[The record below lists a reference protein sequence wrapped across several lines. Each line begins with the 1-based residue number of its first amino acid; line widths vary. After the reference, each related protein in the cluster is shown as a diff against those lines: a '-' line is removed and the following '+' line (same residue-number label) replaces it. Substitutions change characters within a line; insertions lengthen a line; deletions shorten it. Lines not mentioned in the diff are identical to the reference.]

1 MTQMLPMM
9 LAITDPSWHWADF
22 RNYPGQVKSSV
33 CIVIILSII
42 MIIQSFK
49 LKKVDPL
56 GKTPFWLVPLIAMVK
71 LCNNYSKSN
80 IGKDWKVLSPMFL
93 TLGVYLLVANTSA
106 IWGITNP
113 TSYLVVNIA
122 LVTFVF
128 VIIQTTGIVSRG
140 FFGYLKSFMAPIGI
154 MLPIN
159 IMSEFT
165 LPLSMSLR
173 LFGNI
178 LSSSVIS
185 ALIVGKIGWFAI
197 PFMPVMNIVFDV
209 GFGIIQVLV
218 FLILTMIYSGMKVK
232 DEDKIYS

>member
-1 MTQMLPMM
+1 MTQMLSMM
-9 LAITDPSWHWADF
+9 LTTNSSWNWTDF
-22 RNYPGQVKSSV
+22 RNYPGQIKSAI

-42 MIIQSFK
+42 FIIQSFK
-49 LKKVDPL
+49 IKKVDPV
-56 GKTPFWLVPLIAMVK
+56 GKTPLWLVPLIAIVK
-71 LCNNYSKSN
+71 LCNDNSKSN

-93 TLGVYLLVANTSA
+93 TLGIFLLVANTSA

-113 TSYLVVNIA
+113 TSYLVINLA

-128 VIIQTTGIVSRG
+128 LIIQITGIVSRG
-140 FFGYLKSFMAPIGI
+140 FLGYCKSFMAPIGI

-185 ALIVGKIGWFAI
+185 ALIVGKVGWFAI
-197 PFMPVMNIVFDV
+197 PIMPVINVVFDV